1 MNLMIAEARLSV
13 SSAVISNG
21 GIGLRRA
28 RSLAMLGMS
37 AAAACFLA
45 SPAAA
50 HGFAGKRF
58 FPATPSTEDPAVA
71 DELAFPTVTRF
82 GGETAVSAEYAKR
95 IFRNFGVSVGGEWIH
110 ADEDGVEEEGF
121 ANIETAAR
129 WQFLTSEKHEAL
141 ATLGLAVEW
150 GGSGSDEFGEE
161 TTVIA
166 PNLAFGKGFGDLPE
180 SMNWAR
186 PLAVT
191 GIVEY
196 ARPVDSADD
205 LGEPIPTALE
215 GGLSVQYSLPY
226 LASAVGDPDLP
237 AWAKRLIPIVEFTFD
252 DPVRDAG
259 DERFSA
265 TVRPGLLYVG
275 RRVQVGAEAIIPA
288 NDEAGDRVGFIV
300 QLHFFIDDMFP
311 RSLGRPLWGSRR

>member
-1 MNLMIAEARLSV
+1 MTILSKSARRQASGAALLRDKNYGLSRMCGV
-13 SSAVISNG
+13 
-21 GIGLRRA
+21 
-28 RSLAMLGMS
+28 
-37 AAAACFLA
+37 AAAACLFA

-71 DELAFPTVTRF
+71 DELALPSITRF
-82 GGETAVSAEYAKR
+82 GGETSISAEYAKR
-95 IFRNFGVSVGGEWIH
+95 LFGKVGVSVEGEWIR
-110 ADEDGVEEEGF
+110 ANENGVEEEGF

-129 WQFLTSEKHEAL
+129 WQFLTSKKHEAL

-150 GGSGSDEFGEE
+150 GSSGSEEFGEE

-180 SMNWAR
+180 TMNWAR

-191 GIVEY
+191 GMIEY
-196 ARPVDSADD
+196 ARPVHSADD

-215 GGLSVQYSLPY
+215 GGLSLQYSLPY
-226 LASAVGDPDLP
+226 LASSVGDPNLP
-237 AWAKRLIPIVEFTFD
+237 GWAKRLIPIVEFTFD
-252 DPVRDAG
+252 DPVRNAG

-275 RRVQVGAEAIIPA
+275 RRVQLGAEAIIPA
-288 NDEAGDRVGFIV
+288 NDEAGDKVGFIL

-311 RSLGRPLWGSRR
+311 HSLGRPLWSSSN